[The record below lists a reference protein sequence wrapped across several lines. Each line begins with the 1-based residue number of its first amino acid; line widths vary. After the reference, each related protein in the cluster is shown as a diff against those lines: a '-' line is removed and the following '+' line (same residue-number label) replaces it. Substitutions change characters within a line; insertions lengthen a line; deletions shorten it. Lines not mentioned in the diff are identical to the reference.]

1 LIYIYIYIYI
11 VKKDLKGKTTK
22 KTNAQASSTVESNS
36 TPHASGHVVPTSK
49 TLMEIER
56 LKQAR
61 EERRQKQAEDR
72 KILDELNETDRANFI
87 YHQLI
92 DQFRS
97 NFYNKLGKVGF

>member
-1 LIYIYIYIYI
+1 MTYSNSMESTYSSGHI
-11 VKKDLKGKTTK
+11 
-22 KTNAQASSTVESNS
+22 TNSSSTKS
-36 TPHASGHVVPTSK
+36 SK

-72 KILDELNETDRANFI
+72 KILEELNETDRANFI

-92 DQFRS
+92 DQFRCS
-97 NFYNKLGKVGF
+97 FYDNLGKVGLFFFIFYFFFFFYFYFYF

>member
-1 LIYIYIYIYI
+1 MYPPSLIYLIL
-11 VKKDLKGKTTK
+11 KDLKSKTNKKTTSQI
-22 KTNAQASSTVESNS
+22 NSTSVESNS
-36 TPHASGHVVPTSK
+36 TPHSSGHTVTTSK

-92 DQFRS
+92 EQFRS
-97 NFYNKLGKVGF
+97 NFYNKIGKVGF

>member
-1 LIYIYIYIYI
+1 MESTYSSGHI
-11 VKKDLKGKTTK
+11 
-22 KTNAQASSTVESNS
+22 TNSSSTKS
-36 TPHASGHVVPTSK
+36 SK

-72 KILDELNETDRANFI
+72 KILEELNETDRANFI

-92 DQFRS
+92 DQFRCS
-97 NFYNKLGKVGF
+97 FYDNLEDNWINKDVDDDGNIKICVRKRPLNDKEFL